1 MHFFTSNQW
10 FSQYLSS
17 LAGSLLPQLSL
28 SESGVRGIVRYDFIH
43 TYIYIKEVEK
53 GKEETCFEW
62 CAQSSYL
69 HTYMLGSGSKIIFI
83 LWLSFRHIALSTR
96 VQVQPPFWVAKKPA
110 VPPRYSL
117 LLRKILCWWWVNQHN
132 QHDMHVRLPIVVI
145 MVTNMAK
152 RLRDQWGSFCISIS
166 KHGL

>member
-1 MHFFTSNQW
+1 MI
-10 FSQYLSS
+10 FSIFEFSSWLLTATAFSLRKRCSGALLDMILYL
-17 LAGSLLPQLSL
+17 
-28 SESGVRGIVRYDFIH
+28 H
-43 TYIYIKEVEK
+43 THIYIYIKEVAK